1 MLNSILSFISDNSF
15 ILGLFVAFVL
25 WLQSRLWK
33 LIKKLEH
40 LQNRQSEMDVRFM
53 DMDQKRVTT
62 LEKKFDSL
70 YEKQNELAQNLTALS
85 KSIEHI
91 VAGVTRIEDILMK
104 R

>member
-1 MLNSILSFISDNSF
+1 
-15 ILGLFVAFVL
+15 
-25 WLQSRLWK
+25 
-33 LIKKLEH
+33 
-40 LQNRQSEMDVRFM
+40 MDVRFM